1 MEGCA
6 DDCRCPSS
14 SASSLDAPRFL
25 LAAAAAAQHDGHS
38 IGELP
43 RIDPDTQARI
53 EALLEA
59 AGNIKR
65 NLKYHHY
72 LNLLSMTNLFLS
84 LTSLGIGKLTGGDS
98 KRLGD
103 QEVLSRLTSSV
114 SCALDEAAAALTRMR
129 SENSS
134 NFHQEAR

>member
-1 MEGCA
+1 MEESEVEGCA

-59 AGNIKR
+59 AGKQKFKAHQQI
-65 NLKYHHY
+65 
-72 LNLLSMTNLFLS
+72 FL
-84 LTSLGIGKLTGGDS
+84 IF
-98 KRLGD
+98 
-103 QEVLSRLTSSV
+103 SSFYFY
-114 SCALDEAAAALTRMR
+114 
-129 SENSS
+129 ENY
-134 NFHQEAR
+134 

>member
-1 MEGCA
+1 MEESEVEGCA

-59 AGNIKR
+59 AGNDCKQR
-65 NLKYHHY
+65 FVV
-72 LNLLSMTNLFLS
+72 T
-84 LTSLGIGKLTGGDS
+84 
-98 KRLGD
+98 D
-103 QEVLSRLTSSV
+103 QIRFV
-114 SCALDEAAAALTRMR
+114 SFAQASA
-129 SENSS
+129 N
-134 NFHQEAR
+134 

>member
-1 MEGCA
+1 MEESEVEGCT

-59 AGNIKR
+59 AGIAYN
-65 NLKYHHY
+65 
-72 LNLLSMTNLFLS
+72 FS
-84 LTSLGIGKLTGGDS
+84 LTSSPKSCVINLH
-98 KRLGD
+98 
-103 QEVLSRLTSSV
+103 LSLIRDRQ
-114 SCALDEAAAALTRMR
+114 ADWRR
-129 SENSS
+129 
-134 NFHQEAR
+134 

>member
-1 MEGCA
+1 MEESEVEGCA

-59 AGNIKR
+59 AGTGSLTQN
-65 NLKYHHY
+65 
-72 LNLLSMTNLFLS
+72 FS
-84 LTSLGIGKLTGGDS
+84 LTS
-98 KRLGD
+98 
-103 QEVLSRLTSSV
+103 
-114 SCALDEAAAALTRMR
+114 ALKFSIMKI
-129 SENSS
+129 
-134 NFHQEAR
+134 

>member
-59 AGNIKR
+59 AGI
-65 NLKYHHY
+65 
-72 LNLLSMTNLFLS
+72 
-84 LTSLGIGKLTGGDS
+84 
-98 KRLGD
+98 
-103 QEVLSRLTSSV
+103 TSSPESS
-114 SCALDEAAAALTRMR
+114 SCSLAHRNFFSMQALA
-129 SENSS
+129 N
-134 NFHQEAR
+134 

>member
-59 AGNIKR
+59 AGKNFKR
-65 NLKYHHY
+65 NSETSI
-72 LNLLSMTNLFLS
+72 NVPNLFVYYLHK
-84 LTSLGIGKLTGGDS
+84 I
-98 KRLGD
+98 
-103 QEVLSRLTSSV
+103 
-114 SCALDEAAAALTRMR
+114 TRNWKTDWR
-129 SENSS
+129 R
-134 NFHQEAR
+134 QQTAR

>member
-25 LAAAAAAQHDGHS
+25 LAAAAAAQHDGH

-59 AGNIKR
+59 AGKKE
-65 NLKYHHY
+65 LKTCPQPCKVTDQS
-72 LNLLSMTNLFLS
+72 LLTLRKF
-84 LTSLGIGKLTGGDS
+84 
-98 KRLGD
+98 
-103 QEVLSRLTSSV
+103 V
-114 SCALDEAAAALTRMR
+114 SCSFQGSA
-129 SENSS
+129 S
-134 NFHQEAR
+134 

>member
-59 AGNIKR
+59 AGK
-65 NLKYHHY
+65 NLKKKIRNVNKY
-72 LNLLSMTNLFLS
+72 S
-84 LTSLGIGKLTGGDS
+84 
-98 KRLGD
+98 
-103 QEVLSRLTSSV
+103 
-114 SCALDEAAAALTRMR
+114 
-129 SENSS
+129 
-134 NFHQEAR
+134 

>member
-59 AGNIKR
+59 AGK
-65 NLKYHHY
+65 NLKKKKSETSI
-72 LNLLSMTNLFLS
+72 NIPNLFVYYLYKITRNWKTDWRRQQTARRS
-84 LTSLGIGKLTGGDS
+84 RSSQSVNIQCIVCTGRGRRCTNSHAIRKL
-98 KRLGD
+98 
-103 QEVLSRLTSSV
+103 
-114 SCALDEAAAALTRMR
+114 
-129 SENSS
+129 
-134 NFHQEAR
+134 

>member
-59 AGNIKR
+59 AGI
-65 NLKYHHY
+65 LKHIIDV
-72 LNLLSMTNLFLS
+72 MP
-84 LTSLGIGKLTGGDS
+84 
-98 KRLGD
+98 
-103 QEVLSRLTSSV
+103 SRCVIST
-114 SCALDEAAAALTRMR
+114 
-129 SENSS
+129 
-134 NFHQEAR
+134 FF